1 MRDEQ
6 GSTGES
12 PQQDVRKMGI
22 PKGGWPWLIGCVVL
36 VATVLAL
43 TGHADRIADIV
54 IALLGAEAV

>member
-1 MRDEQ
+1 MRDGE

-12 PQQDVRKMGI
+12 SQQGVRGI
-22 PKGGWPWLIGCVVL
+22 RVPRSKWPWLVGGIVL
-36 VATVLAL
+36 VAIVLAL